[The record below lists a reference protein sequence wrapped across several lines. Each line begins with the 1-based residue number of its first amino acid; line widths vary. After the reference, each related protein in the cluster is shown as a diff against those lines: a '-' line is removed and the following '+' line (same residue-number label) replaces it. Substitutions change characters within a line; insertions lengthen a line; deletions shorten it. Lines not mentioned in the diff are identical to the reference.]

1 LLVDVTNLPRLTQS
15 QGDIVTES
23 LRVALL
29 AAARH
34 AEGARAGALAAAG
47 TQLESGDGVVPP
59 HPVWPAV
66 GTVVTR
72 ELEVTEDDT
81 AAAMGHPDPSVQV
94 LGSPRISLWCELVSE
109 EALPAPSPE
118 LTHVG
123 AGILVHHLGGA
134 EVGERLTMAVTLES
148 VSGRRGV
155 FSCVLTY
162 GDRLVALATHHRVVV
177 KARG

>member
-1 LLVDVTNLPRLTQS
+1 MDDSTQPRLTDG

-23 LRVALL
+23 LRVALV

-34 AEGARAGALAAAG
+34 APPDRSRALAAAAA
-47 TQLESGDGVVPP
+47 QLAPGDGVVAP
-59 HPVWPAV
+59 HPVWPDL
-66 GTVVTR
+66 GTTVTR
-72 ELEVTEDDT
+72 ELEVTEEDT
-81 AAAMGHPDPSVQV
+81 AAAMGHPDPSVRV

-109 EALPAPSPE
+109 EALPAPSAD

-134 EVGERLTMAVTLES
+134 EVGERLSLDVRLES

-155 FSCVLTY
+155 FSCVLTS
-162 GDRLVALATHHRVVV
+162 GQRLVALATHHRVVV
-177 KARG
+177 EARR

>member
-1 LLVDVTNLPRLTQS
+1 MDKRRHPQLTEP
-15 QGDIVTES
+15 QGAIVTES
-23 LRVALL
+23 LRIALL

-34 AEGARAGALAAAG
+34 ADAGRASALAAAG
-47 TQLESGDGVVPP
+47 AQLESGDGAVPP
-59 HPVWPAV
+59 HPAWPAV

-72 ELEVTEDDT
+72 ELTVTEADT
-81 AAAMGHPDPSVQV
+81 AAAMGHPDPSVRV

-123 AGILVHHLGGA
+123 AGILVHHLDGA

-155 FSCVLTY
+155 FSCVLTSE
-162 GDRLVALATHHRVVV
+162 DRLVALATHHRVVV
-177 KARG
+177 KPRG

>member
-1 LLVDVTNLPRLTQS
+1 MDDSRLPQLTDS
-15 QGDIVTES
+15 QGSIVTES
-23 LRVALL
+23 LRIALV

-34 AEGARAGALAAAG
+34 AGPERASALAAAG
-47 TQLESGDGVVPP
+47 AQLTSGDGVVAP
-59 HPVWPAV
+59 HPAWPTV

-81 AAAMGHPDPSVQV
+81 AAAMGHPDPTVRV

-109 EALPAPSPE
+109 EALPAPSSE

-123 AGILVHHLGGA
+123 AGILVHHLGEA
-134 EVGERLTMAVTLES
+134 HVGDRLTLAVTLES

-155 FSCVLTY
+155 FSCVLTL

-177 KARG
+177 ARS

>member
-1 LLVDVTNLPRLTQS
+1 MDDSTQPRLTDG

-23 LRVALL
+23 LRVALV

-34 AEGARAGALAAAG
+34 APPDRSRALAAAAA
-47 TQLESGDGVVPP
+47 QLAP
-59 HPVWPAV
+59 HPVWPDL
-66 GTVVTR
+66 GTTVTR
-72 ELEVTEDDT
+72 ELEVTEEDT
-81 AAAMGHPDPSVQV
+81 AAAMGHPDPSVRV

-109 EALPAPSPE
+109 EALPAPSAD

-134 EVGERLTMAVTLES
+134 EVGERLSLAVRLES

-155 FSCVLTY
+155 FSCVLTS
-162 GDRLVALATHHRVVV
+162 GERLVALATHHRVVV
-177 KARG
+177 EARR

>member
-1 LLVDVTNLPRLTQS
+1 MDDSRHPQLTEP
-15 QGDIVTES
+15 QGAIVTES
-23 LRVALL
+23 LRIALL

-34 AEGARAGALAAAG
+34 SDAGRAASLTAAGA
-47 TQLESGDGVVPP
+47 QLQSGDGTVPP
-59 HPVWPAV
+59 DPVWPEP

-81 AAAMGHPDPSVQV
+81 AAAMGHPDPSVRV

-155 FSCVLTY
+155 FSCVLTS

-177 KARG
+177 KPRR